1 MTGPDLLPDRI
12 SPSGPVAELPDQ
24 AEGPVQQLPSVREEP
39 LQRPQ
44 PPFQPF
50 FTLVT
55 DSATRATHH
64 PQVHYIFSD
73 DDPDILTDALARH
86 GHQTSPDASAN
97 TASPLY
103 APRNERAI
111 VLDLVPRSADNHQSV
126 PSAPRYDVAWV
137 SSLSSSW
144 AVVTARISAM
154 TEEDSNNA
162 GTLENESSAG
172 QRLVL
177 RIEGVGDSAVSSTNA
192 SLQTPGTRTRKA
204 SVDERDLRMS
214 ASSPSGAALDKA
226 KEDYAAIVDEFEK
239 RMSVLRKVVDAGL
252 ERQRGVHGAGPADD
266 ELAAG
271 VAARGGS
278 PRIPPDHV
286 QEQSPHQ
293 QGQKEARSDG
303 GHVSIGSA

>member
-1 MTGPDLLPDRI
+1 MTGPDLLPDRNP
-12 SPSGPVAELPDQ
+12 PSGPVAELSDQ
-24 AEGPVQQLPSVREEP
+24 TEGPAQQLPSVREEP

-44 PPFQPF
+44 PPFQPL

-64 PQVHYIFSD
+64 PQVHYVFSD
-73 DDPDILTDALARH
+73 DDPDILTEALARH
-86 GHQTSPDASAN
+86 GHQTFPDASAN

-103 APRNERAI
+103 APASERAI
-111 VLDLVPRSADNHQSV
+111 VLDLVPKSIDNHQSAS
-126 PSAPRYDVAWV
+126 SAPRYDVAWV

-144 AVVTARISAM
+144 AVVTAKTSAM

-162 GTLENESSAG
+162 GTLENESGAG

-177 RIEGVGDSAVSSTNA
+177 RIEGVGDSAVLSNNA
-192 SLQTPGTRTRKA
+192 ALQTPGTRTRKP

-214 ASSPSGAALDKA
+214 ASSPSGAAQDKA

-252 ERQRGVHGAGPADD
+252 ERQRGVNGAGSAGD
-266 ELAAG
+266 ELAVG

-278 PRIPPDHV
+278 PRIHGE
-286 QEQSPHQ
+286 EQSPQQ
-293 QGQKEARSDG
+293 QGQKEARSDR